1 MNLDRYDGWLWP
13 FGVKIRSFSKSST
26 IYPPPTI
33 IVDVTPATSFSSGF
47 NTTGPFLPRRRSITT
62 SVRPTIE
69 TPDGPIWYHL
79 SLQSLLL
86 LHLRNPRIQSA
97 VPSANS
103 TITSTRSQ
111 LSASLHILSPSA
123 PKVAQLKENHL
134 SRQEYTYPL
143 RHHVLNSHGCNIPK
157 EGSVELHLYPYIAL
171 RFALRLLWSGDPLCK
186 RMRQGS
192 VLGEHV
198 SAVYTVRHCCMLS
211 SKPHKRHHCRMI
223 LIE

>member
-1 MNLDRYDGWLWP
+1 MVGC
-13 FGVKIRSFSKSST
+13 G
-26 IYPPPTI
+26 
-33 IVDVTPATSFSSGF
+33 
-47 NTTGPFLPRRRSITT
+47 
-62 SVRPTIE
+62 
-69 TPDGPIWYHL
+69 HL
-79 SLQSLLL
+79 ASRFVLSPNHQQYILHQLLLLMSLLL
-86 LHLRNPRIQSA
+86 LHSAPASTPPDLFFPDDAQSQPQFDLLLKHLT
-97 VPSANS
+97 VPFGITSHFSPYYCSTSGILGFSQQFPSANS

-171 RFALRLLWSGDPLCK
+171 WFALRLLWSGDPLCK